1 MVEFKE
7 YEGLGYF
14 IDPESDTKQVF
25 IPSPPTMATVKINP
39 RPGIIYVTGGKV
51 KEGYESRARYILGE
65 LNSALGTEYKMND
78 NIIQQYGELKD
89 NIDEL
94 ISKKKV
100 EAALNAYKGE
110 YETALKE
117 QGEATKNLTELR
129 RQYND
134 ELKKTTKRI

>member
-51 KEGYESRARYILGE
+51 K
-65 LNSALGTEYKMND
+65 K
-78 NIIQQYGELKD
+78 
-89 NIDEL
+89 
-94 ISKKKV
+94 
-100 EAALNAYKGE
+100 
-110 YETALKE
+110 
-117 QGEATKNLTELR
+117 R
-129 RQYND
+129 R
-134 ELKKTTKRI
+134 I

>member
-51 KEGYESRARYILGE
+51 KEGYEQLEA
-65 LNSALGTEYKMND
+65 
-78 NIIQQYGELKD
+78 LKD
-89 NIDEL
+89 YAEKIKLEFSVRL
-94 ISKKKV
+94 LWRQKRSLRHISISKKAEKC
-100 EAALNAYKGE
+100 
-110 YETALKE
+110 
-117 QGEATKNLTELR
+117 
-129 RQYND
+129 
-134 ELKKTTKRI
+134 

>member
-51 KEGYESRARYILGE
+51 SWNFLSDFFGG
-65 LNSALGTEYKMND
+65 
-78 NIIQQYGELKD
+78 
-89 NIDEL
+89 
-94 ISKKKV
+94 
-100 EAALNAYKGE
+100 
-110 YETALKE
+110 
-117 QGEATKNLTELR
+117 R
-129 RQYND
+129 RD
-134 ELKKTTKRI
+134 L

>member
-51 KEGYESRARYILGE
+51 KEGYEQLEAV
-65 LNSALGTEYKMND
+65 
-78 NIIQQYGELKD
+78 KD
-89 NIDEL
+89 YAEKNKVGIFCPTSLEAEE
-94 ISKKKV
+94 ISKTYQHIQKSGKV
-100 EAALNAYKGE
+100 LNIKRNELTVMGDAEHMDAAQEAVDYMVDECDADIDDAE
-110 YETALKE
+110 E
-117 QGEATKNLTELR
+117 LT
-129 RQYND
+129 
-134 ELKKTTKRI
+134 I